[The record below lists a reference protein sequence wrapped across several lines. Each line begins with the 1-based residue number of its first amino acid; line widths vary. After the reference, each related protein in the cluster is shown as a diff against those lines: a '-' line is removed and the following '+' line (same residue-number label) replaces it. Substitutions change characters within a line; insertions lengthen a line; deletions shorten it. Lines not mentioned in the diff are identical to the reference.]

1 MILLCF
7 GTALII
13 LYPLLKTCISKIFS
27 LFEKW
32 DNTEGAINQEFVSNT
47 KAKSQEIDKHEQQS
61 DMDNIEESNNISEP
75 NPDIK
80 KKVKNERSTYTILMS
95 VYFLVFI
102 MILFVLLIVWSINKP
117 VDIMENINIRNL
129 PTIILSLAV
138 LIMFVA
144 FCSGITISL
153 IIKWI
158 QIIVAVLKNQH
169 QGELYF
175 VYACALFFF
184 SQYIFINYPYTTDDV
199 ADLLVNGKLFTF
211 PLILSVLIPVFLIF
225 AENIVT
231 FLKQNEDARDVL
243 DTCKD
248 KTIKIAENIV
258 DALLTFVEFVTSDY
272 LKTMID
278 LTKEENLD
286 DEEHGDGN
294 GKGNGN
300 GEIKEK

>member
-1 MILLCF
+1 M
-7 GTALII
+7 
-13 LYPLLKTCISKIFS
+13 
-27 LFEKW
+27 
-32 DNTEGAINQEFVSNT
+32 
-47 KAKSQEIDKHEQQS
+47 
-61 DMDNIEESNNISEP
+61 
-75 NPDIK
+75 
-80 KKVKNERSTYTILMS
+80 
-95 VYFLVFI
+95 
-102 MILFVLLIVWSINKP
+102 
-117 VDIMENINIRNL
+117 
-129 PTIILSLAV
+129 
-138 LIMFVA
+138 
-144 FCSGITISL
+144 
-153 IIKWI
+153 
-158 QIIVAVLKNQH
+158 
-169 QGELYF
+169 
-175 VYACALFFF
+175 
-184 SQYIFINYPYTTDDV
+184 
-199 ADLLVNGKLFTF
+199 ADLLVNVKLFTF